1 MHKKQQSLLSLSRI
15 SIGKIILVM
24 FILTFIY
31 SNVLAQTTAK
41 STGGEA
47 TVCENDEYVIDEV
60 DTEADIEAVR
70 NCRTILGK
78 LRIMDTDLTNLDFL
92 INVRSI
98 YGLSIG
104 NNAVLENIDGLRNL
118 ESIASDS
125 GNIHIMRN
133 PLLQNIDVFAH
144 VPTIDVRYIHLRRN
158 ATLHDIDGFIN
169 IKQAGLIIISSHENL
184 ENIDGLR
191 NLHTAS
197 SLEISNNPRLK
208 TVDNLVNLHTL
219 YNGLHIQR
227 NAQLE
232 SLRGFENITSLGVL
246 TIQSNPLLTSL
257 EGLDNLEEVGI
268 VRIERNPALVNL
280 DAFANLTDIT
290 DEITISH
297 NESLQNI
304 EGLKNVESVGEA
316 PIEQRR
322 EASGSWDLELV
333 NISDNATFDCTAYNQ
348 EPYMLNFFPVQIS
361 EGNLVDC
368 NVGVIP

>member
-1 MHKKQQSLLSLSRI
+1 MHKKQQSLLSLSRMNV
-15 SIGKIILVM
+15 GKIILVM
-24 FILTFIY
+24 LMLAFIY

-47 TVCENDEYVIDEV
+47 TVCENDQYVIDEV

-92 INVRSI
+92 INVQSI
-98 YGLSIG
+98 YGLSIL
-104 NNAVLENIDGLRNL
+104 NNVVLENIDGLRNL
-118 ESIASDS
+118 KSIASDR
-125 GNIHIMRN
+125 GALGIVNN
-133 PLLQNIDVFAH
+133 PRLQNIDVFAN
-144 VPTIDVRYIHLRRN
+144 VVNIDIYSIHLNRN
-158 ATLHDIDGFIN
+158 ANLRNIDGLINVTQVDFIN
-169 IKQAGLIIISSHENL
+169 IRGHDNL

-197 SLEISNNPRLK
+197 FVQIYNNTKLRSVASLE
-208 TVDNLVNLHTL
+208 NLRNID
-219 YNGLHIQR
+219 NGLHIEW

-232 SLRGFENITSLGVL
+232 SLQGFENVTSIGGL
-246 TIQSNPLLTSL
+246 TIQGNTLLTSL
-257 EGLDNLEEVGI
+257 GGLDNLEEVGI

-280 DAFANLTDIT
+280 DAFANLTKIFDDIT
-290 DEITISH
+290 IRN
-297 NESLQNI
+297 NESLQSI
-304 EGLKNVESVGEA
+304 DGLKNVESVGEA
-316 PIEQRR
+316 QIEQRR

-333 NISDNATFDCTAYNQ
+333 NISDNATFDCTPYNQ